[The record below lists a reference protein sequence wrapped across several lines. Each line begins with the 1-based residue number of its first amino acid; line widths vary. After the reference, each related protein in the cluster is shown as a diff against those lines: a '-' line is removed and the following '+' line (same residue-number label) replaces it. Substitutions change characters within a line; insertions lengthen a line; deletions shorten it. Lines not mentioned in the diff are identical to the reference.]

1 MAQEIT
7 VYDSTGKKATAL
19 SLTVDLVKK
28 EMNGI
33 AFSTAIRVLLQNW
46 RQGTVASKSRGE
58 VAFSNRKP
66 WKQKGTGRARAGSP
80 RSPLWRKGG
89 VIFGPQQRVRSL
101 TLNKGQKKLVFNNL
115 FFGMSDNG
123 KLGCLDV
130 LFDKKPSTKT
140 ACSLLKN
147 LDLCNKKVLI
157 FLSKDDDVTYASFR
171 NLPNVNIVYFD
182 HPNAFD
188 LNNADHWLFL
198 KKDSE
203 LFNEMVGK
211 WN

>member
-1 MAQEIT
+1 MAQEIN
-7 VYDSTGKKATAL
+7 VYDSTGKKTSPL

-28 EMNGI
+28 DINDV

-46 RQGTVASKSRGE
+46 RQGTVSSKSRGE
-58 VAFSNRKP
+58 IAFSNRKP
-66 WKQKGTGRARAGSP
+66 WRQKGTGRARAGSP

-89 VIFGPQQRVRSL
+89 IIFGPQKRVRTL
-101 TLNKGQKKLVFNNL
+101 TLNKGQKKIAFNNI
-115 FFGMSDNG
+115 FFGFNENERIA
-123 KLGCLDV
+123 CLDV
-130 LFDKKPSTKT
+130 NFDNVPSTKK
-140 ACSLLKN
+140 ANGFLKG
-147 LDLCNKKVLI
+147 LDLCHKKVLV
-157 FLSKDDDVTYASFR
+157 FLSREDEVAYASFR

-188 LNNADHWLFL
+188 LSNADYWLFL

-203 LFNEMVGK
+203 LFNEMVEK